1 VFDPANA
8 AKLADCGISIL
19 DSPTDIGFM
28 VLSWLGLD
36 PNTAG
41 GAEYAQMAEAFA
53 KIRPHIAT
61 FDNTNYLNA
70 IPNGELCVA
79 NSWSGDY
86 GVARTRA
93 AEAGIEMNLAYFV
106 PKTGAPAWFDLWC
119 LPVDAPNTENAYRF
133 LDYMLRPEVIAACTN
148 FTGYG
153 NANKAALPF
162 VDPAIANDPA
172 VYPDAETLKRMY
184 TVRPQTEEQDRE
196 ILRAWTQIKAG

>member
-1 VFDPANA
+1 
-8 AKLADCGISIL
+8 
-19 DSPTDIGFM
+19 
-28 VLSWLGLD
+28 
-36 PNTAG
+36 
-41 GAEYAQMAEAFA
+41 
-53 KIRPHIAT
+53 
-61 FDNTNYLNA
+61 
-70 IPNGELCVA
+70 VA

-172 VYPDAETLKRMY
+172 VYPDAETLTRMY